1 VKKTYIVQLFTE
13 QGSIAK
19 EVEAEDVAAA
29 VRTFVILVGY
39 RKGETISIAE
49 MWRLASR
56 RSPAKMGTFVFTGVI
71 PA

>member
-1 VKKTYIVQLFTE
+1 MKKTYIVQLFTE

-49 MWRLASR
+49 M
-56 RSPAKMGTFVFTGVI
+56 
-71 PA
+71 